1 MPVFEKRSTMPVPV
15 GELYAWHARP
25 GAFERLAPP
34 WQRLRVVERRGT
46 IADGDRLVMEYGL
59 GPVKRRWVAV
69 HKDHVEGRGFTD
81 VQEEGPFARW
91 RHEHRFAADGDE
103 RSVLEDHVEYEL
115 PGPDAAAKAA
125 AGAAERR
132 LRRLFEFR
140 HQRTRDDLVRHAA
153 YRDRPPLRVAI
164 TGGSGFVGSALTAF
178 LTTGGHEVLR
188 LTRRRDPG
196 EGWVHWDPSAG
207 TIDAAALEGVDA
219 VVHLAGTSIAALWT
233 PSRRRDIL
241 ESRRLGTELVAR
253 TVAGLEPPPKVV
265 VSASAVGWYGTRGGE
280 DLSEESGPG
289 EGFLAEVCRVWEGA
303 LAPAREAGVRVV
315 TTRFG
320 LVFGGAGGLLAAM
333 LPAFRLA
340 AGTRFGSGDQ
350 WMSWVA
356 IDDLVGAVHHA
367 LQEESLSGPVNVTAP
382 EPVTNREFTK
392 TLGRVVRRPAVLVAP
407 RAVLE
412 RGLGQMAKDL
422 LLTSQRVKP
431 ARLTAAGFT
440 WLFPDLEAALRFELG
455 R

>member
-367 LQEESLSGPVNVTAP
+367 LREESLSGPVNVTAP

-392 TLGRVVRRPAVLVAP
+392 TLARVVRRPAVLVAP

>member
-34 WQRLRVVERRGT
+34 WQRLRVVERSGT

-367 LQEESLSGPVNVTAP
+367 LREESLSGPVNVTAP

-392 TLGRVVRRPAVLVAP
+392 TLARVVRRPAVLVAP